1 MTGAGVLK
9 SANVKSYVNRT
20 ISQKAQEAKWQ
31 RFCVSQRSKQKGL
44 KTIFEKAVIKV
55 ITPQSY

>member
-1 MTGAGVLK
+1 MYRVTGAGVLK

-31 RFCVSQRSKQKGL
+31 RLYVSQRSKQK
-44 KTIFEKAVIKV
+44 
-55 ITPQSY
+55 